1 MTQRSRVLLVD
12 DDELTLQ
19 MLEATL
25 EDDFQVSCVNS
36 GTEALALCAQGQAFD
51 LVVLDVDM
59 PGLDGYETCKQL
71 KAAPTSADIPVIFHS
86 ARVSI
91 DERLQGYAAGGSDY
105 LPKPFDAGEL
115 IAKIGLVLSNRAKQ
129 VELSGQL
136 EETMNAVL
144 STADMMGEAGVV
156 LEFQRQLGTCNS
168 YADVA
173 QAVFDALQR
182 YSLEGCVRIQGRG
195 ELIASNSRGPCS
207 ALENSILDHLIAQ
220 KTGQRIRP
228 LGPHTGFAYGSV
240 VLFVRNLRM
249 DRGGIEMDRGESE
262 RMGRAIDN
270 VAMLVEGAIVR
281 VAALDTELATRDL
294 ADVKHLVGMT
304 RNALTDISAR
314 SNTQRMEI
322 QRVFEDLT
330 EEVEASF
337 MKLGLTDDQ
346 ENFLSSIIKKH
357 AAQVMESLDKS
368 HEVEQFLRRV
378 ISKLNQQV

>member
-25 EDDFQVSCVNS
+25 EEAFDVTSITS
-36 GTEALALCAQGQAFD
+36 GTEALALCAKDPAFD
-51 LVVLDVDM
+51 LIVLDVDM
-59 PGLDGYETCKQL
+59 PVLDGYETCKQL
-71 KAAPTSADIPVIFHS
+71 KAAYETANIPVIFHS

-115 IAKIGLVLSNRAKQ
+115 IAKIGLVLANRAKQ
-129 VELSGQL
+129 LELSGQL

-156 LEFQRQLGTCNS
+156 LEFQRQLAACSN
-168 YADVA
+168 YAEVA
-173 QAVFDALQR
+173 QAIFDALQR
-182 YSLEGCVRIQGRG
+182 YGLEGCVRIQGRG
-195 ELIASNSRGPCS
+195 ELIASNGRGPCS
-207 ALENSILDHLIAQ
+207 ALENSILDHLVAQ
-220 KTGQRIRP
+220 KGGQRIRP
-228 LGPHTGFAYGSV
+228 LGPHTGFAYGEV

-249 DRGGIEMDRGESE
+249 DRGSDMDRNESE

-294 ADVKHLVGMT
+294 ADVRHLVGMT

-314 SNTQRMEI
+314 SHTQRMEV
-322 QRVFEDLT
+322 QRAFEGLSED
-330 EEVEASF
+330 VEASF

-346 ENFLSSIIKKH
+346 ENFLSNIIKKYY
-357 AAQVMESLDKS
+357 AQVMESLDKS
-368 HEVEQFLRRV
+368 QEVEKFLGKV
-378 ISKLNQQV
+378 ITKLNQQV

>member
-1 MTQRSRVLLVD
+1 MTKRSRVLLVD

-25 EDDFQVSCVNS
+25 EGAFDVTSITS
-36 GTEALALCAQGQAFD
+36 GTEALVLCAKDPAFD
-51 LVVLDVDM
+51 LIVLDVDM
-59 PGLDGYETCKQL
+59 PVLDGYETCKQL
-71 KAAPTSADIPVIFHS
+71 KATPTSADIPVIFHS

-115 IAKIGLVLSNRAKQ
+115 VTKIGLVLANRAKQ
-129 VELSGQL
+129 LELSGQL

-156 LEFQRQLGTCNS
+156 LEFQRQLGACSN
-168 YADVA
+168 YEEVA
-173 QAVFDALQR
+173 KAILDALQH
-182 YSLEGCVRIQGRG
+182 YALEGCVRIQGRG
-195 ELIASNSRGPCS
+195 ELIARNGRGPCS

-220 KTGQRIRP
+220 KGGQRIRP
-228 LGPHTGFAYGSV
+228 LGPHTGFSYGSV

-249 DRGGIEMDRGESE
+249 DRSSDMERSESE

-294 ADVKHLVGMT
+294 ADVRHLVSMT

-314 SNTQRMEI
+314 SHTQRMEV
-322 QRVFEDLT
+322 QGVFEELS

-337 MKLGLTDDQ
+337 IKLGLTDDQ

-357 AAQVMESLDKS
+357 AAQVMASLDKS
-368 HEVEQFLRRV
+368 QEVEKFLGKI
-378 ISKLNQQV
+378 ISKLNQQA

>member
-25 EDDFQVSCVNS
+25 EGSFDVTSITS
-36 GTEALALCAQGQAFD
+36 GTEALALCAKDQAFD
-51 LVVLDVDM
+51 LIVLDVDM
-59 PGLDGYETCKQL
+59 PVLDGYETCKQL
-71 KAAPTSADIPVIFHS
+71 KAAPISADIPVIFHS
-86 ARVSI
+86 ARISI

-115 IAKIGLVLSNRAKQ
+115 IAKIGLVLANRAKQ
-129 VELSGQL
+129 LELSGQL

-156 LEFQRQLGTCNS
+156 LEFQRQLGACSS
-168 YADVA
+168 YAEVA
-173 QAVFDALQR
+173 QAILDALQR
-182 YSLEGCVRIQGRG
+182 YALEGCVRIQGRS
-195 ELIASNSRGPCS
+195 ELIARNGRGPCS

-220 KTGQRIRP
+220 KGGQRIRP

-249 DRGGIEMDRGESE
+249 DRSSEMERSESE

-294 ADVKHLVGMT
+294 ADVRHLVSMT

-314 SNTQRMEI
+314 SHTQRMEV
-322 QRVFEDLT
+322 QGVFEELS

-357 AAQVMESLDKS
+357 AAQVMASLDKS
-368 HEVEQFLRRV
+368 QEVEKFLGK
-378 ISKLNQQV
+378 IINKLNQQV